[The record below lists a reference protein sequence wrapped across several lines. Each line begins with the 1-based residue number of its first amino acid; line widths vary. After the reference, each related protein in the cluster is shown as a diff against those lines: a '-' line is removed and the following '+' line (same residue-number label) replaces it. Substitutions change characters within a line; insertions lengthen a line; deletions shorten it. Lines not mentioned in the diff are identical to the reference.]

1 MRVDSTSHTSSQGVA
16 VLRVTQHSVL
26 SLLFLILGFT
36 SCGGGTV
43 NKAMF
48 TPQGTFSVSPSA
60 ESPVLTASQRTSLSF
75 LYGPADGSI
84 GALASGSSS
93 TFFMPATS
101 SASCAGSPSTTGTY
115 RFGGSLGAF
124 TASYGCSAV
133 IRPGGDPNGYTFDRD
148 YAAGGP
154 VLGVTSA
161 AGASGVLHIYHGE
174 SHGGTCA
181 GLGQCFYS
189 SLGLALSKDG
199 GATFSKLGE
208 ILQPYVARS
217 SVLNANTNLDVGGGT
232 LLIADGNGQHIA
244 NLAAADPNNTYLYV
258 FYSDFDPSAGSSGGC
273 AQSTCLTL
281 ARAPLATLVAQA
293 FAGNA
298 AAIPTLFKKYYKGAF
313 TEPGTSG
320 DPNAGTNSGHY
331 TPIIAAAGSFPSV
344 LYDAATQR
352 YLIAYSTENS
362 AIAMQYGSTLFSWS
376 GPIASAAITG
386 GSKSILYPS
395 LIGEGTDPNTGN
407 GNPWLFYVTAS
418 NWPDW
423 STATVVSRRLQLTN
437 K

>member
-1 MRVDSTSHTSSQGVA
+1 
-16 VLRVTQHSVL
+16 VLRVPQRPAL
-26 SLLFLILGFT
+26 PLLFLVVVLT
-36 SCGGGTV
+36 SCSGGTV
-43 NKAMF
+43 NKGIF
-48 TPQGTFSVSPSA
+48 TPQGTFTVSPSA
-60 ESPVLTASQRTSLSF
+60 ESPVLTPSQRASLSF

-84 GALASGSSS
+84 GALTSGASS

-154 VLGVTSA
+154 VLSITSA

-174 SHGGTCA
+174 SQGGTCP
-181 GLGQCFYS
+181 GLGKCFYS

-199 GATFSKLGE
+199 GANFSKLGE
-208 ILQPYVARS
+208 ILQPYVTRS
-217 SVLNANTNLDVGGGT
+217 TVLNANTNLEVGGGT
-232 LLIADGNGQHIA
+232 LLVADGNGQHIGS
-244 NLAAADPNNTYLYV
+244 LAAADPNNTYLYV
-258 FYSDFDPSAGSSGGC
+258 FYSDFDPSAGSTGDC
-273 AQSTCLTL
+273 AQSTCLAL

-293 FAGNA
+293 FAGNTA
-298 AAIPTLFKKYYKGAF
+298 VVPTLFKKFYKGAF

-320 DPNAGTNSGHY
+320 DPNAATNSGHY
-331 TPIIAAAGSFPSV
+331 TPIIAASGSFPSA
-344 LYDAATQR
+344 LYDAATER
-352 YLIAYSTENS
+352 YFIAYTTGNS
-362 AIAMQYGSTLFSWS
+362 AIAIQYGSTLFSWS
-376 GPIASAAITG
+376 GPIPSAAITS

-395 LIGEGTDPNTGN
+395 LIGEGTDPATGN

-418 NWPDW
+418 SWPDW